1 MRRSNKPEIFFISSH
16 PPGDADGP
24 LEERPVGEDAVLHV
38 DLELELAVL
47 HPQEEA
53 GAAAEVQV
61 GAALK
66 TGKKFRIFVILSLS
80 HRLADNAL

>member
-1 MRRSNKPEIFFISSH
+1 MRILEENSTACDGQTNQIYSSSY

-66 TGKKFRIFVILSLS
+66 EGQNS
-80 HRLADNAL
+80 